1 MGERY
6 TLEQFE
12 AYRQARE
19 ERETR
24 EREERQE
31 KTERESARRAWL
43 ADGGREA
50 DFARAWPEMRDEAR
64 KRRIMDADQ
73 RARASQRA
81 SGISGI

>member
-1 MGERY
+1 VSKRY

-12 AYRQARE
+12 ADKQARE

-31 KTERESARRAWL
+31 KTAKDTARRAWL
-43 ADGGREA
+43 RDGGSER
-50 DFARAWPEMRDEAR
+50 DFERAWPEMRDQAR
-64 KRRIMDADQ
+64 KQRIMDADS

-81 SGISGI
+81 QGISKI